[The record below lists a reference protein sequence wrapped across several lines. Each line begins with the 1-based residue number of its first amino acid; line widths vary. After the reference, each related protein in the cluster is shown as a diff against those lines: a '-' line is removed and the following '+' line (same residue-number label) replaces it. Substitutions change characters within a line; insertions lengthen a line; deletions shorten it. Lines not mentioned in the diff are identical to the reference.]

1 MVLYSRQ
8 ATPIYFTGKKGHDSI
23 GEKQTDQGPRQ
34 EQLKVGEE
42 YNSQVVA
49 ETRLYSTTD
58 SSSRSRPFHY
68 FKEEGNAAQ
77 NVANRQAVLTY
88 DAVILGRGSA
98 VQSKTVAECL

>member
-1 MVLYSRQ
+1 MVAKLLYIL
-8 ATPIYFTGKKGHDSI
+8 PGKGHDSI

-49 ETRLYSTTD
+49 ETMLYSTTD
-58 SSSRSRPFHY
+58 SSSRSRSFHY

-77 NVANRQAVLTY
+77 NVANKSSTY
-88 DAVILGRGSA
+88 L
-98 VQSKTVAECL
+98 